1 MKKITLLV
9 ALLATT
15 LSMLSQPIITKPV
28 FQGFVVSTEGSD
40 GDGIY
45 IADSFTT
52 VSNHNL
58 EMIVVPGFNNNTQ
71 FIESNVLGVNVL
83 IYADQGG
90 SPGTGNHPQNP
101 GTAVWEFTNIQSD
114 NYSIIEG
121 GGANPGEGPSI
132 FTVDLLGANG
142 GEPIP
147 LSPGTYWLSFF
158 PTVVGS
164 PIEVNQWDW
173 QESLAFSPLNAIAI
187 DPTDTLAFDITDW
200 TEVDELNPEVV
211 SFAWTLFGET
221 SLSVADHSIL
231 SQSVSVSPNP
241 TDGDLNINFT
251 QDIGALTINIVNVNG
266 QKVLTTSMQGVGS
279 NTIATNELANGVY
292 FAHIISNEGST
303 TVKFI
308 KN

>member
-45 IADSFTT
+45 
-52 VSNHNL
+52 
-58 EMIVVPGFNNNTQ
+58 
-71 FIESNVLGVNVL
+71 VNVL

-121 GGANPGEGPSI
+121 GGSNPGEGPSI

-187 DPTDTLAFDITDW
+187 DPTDTLAFGITDW